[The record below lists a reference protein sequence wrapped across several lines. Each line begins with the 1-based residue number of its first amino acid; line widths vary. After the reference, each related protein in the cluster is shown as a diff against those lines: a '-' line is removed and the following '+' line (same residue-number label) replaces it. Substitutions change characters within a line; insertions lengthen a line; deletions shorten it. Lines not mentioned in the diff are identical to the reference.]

1 MIFESSRFMPP
12 TFTLYFFG
20 LPNSVKAAASKS
32 RLSLCQ
38 PLSLLEA
45 VLPELD
51 FPSGL
56 VPRWHLWTCLI
67 CSGRAVSA
75 LWIRA
80 KVLLIHDGV
89 DAPLH

>member
-1 MIFESSRFMPP
+1 MPC
-12 TFTLYFFG
+12 G
-20 LPNSVKAAASKS
+20 
-32 RLSLCQ
+32 
-38 PLSLLEA
+38 
-45 VLPELD
+45 LPELD
-51 FPSGL
+51 FPSDL
-56 VPRWHLWTCLI
+56 VPRWHLWTRLI